1 MTKKYIICVENDN
14 MHTALF
20 EKFTKLGYR
29 LIENRWE
36 NMIFVL

>member
-1 MTKKYIICVENDN
+1 